1 MKIKIKEPAVEVWWA
16 IKNFGAKARDEPRFA
31 TIAVKSWVSPILF
44 TTRKEA
50 EGFRCRWFAR
60 NSAKTVRVEVR
71 EL

>member
-1 MKIKIKEPAVEVWWA
+1 MKIKIKEKSVEVWWA
-16 IKNFGAKARDEPRFA
+16 VKNVGATARDEPRFA
-31 TIAVKSWVSPILF
+31 QHVDQSGPILF